1 MDRSLV
7 VVQLVKANWNQAF
20 LDEIALFPAAAH
32 VDQVDALADAL
43 NALAS
48 EYIPN
53 LAAWA

>member
-1 MDRSLV
+1 M